1 MSNTKRWTCRCV
13 KGCSN
18 QTLYPKKKQQR
29 RKPKSTNKSLA
40 LQLFDFSCEWVMCGD
55 SSPPHL
61 EFACEWV
68 VWRRGL
74 NVDDSSP
81 PHLEFSWEW
90 VVWRGVDTESKEEG
104 RKEGSKGGMKE
115 GGKEGRREGRKGGM
129 KEGRNEGRREG
140 RKEAMT
146 PDHQMTCHFSLYIH
160 NGMCHFLC
168 HGC

>member
-68 VWRRGL
+68 VWRRVL

-90 VVWRGVDTESKEEG
+90 VPKFTNKSLALQFFDFSCDGGCAAIVHHLIWNLHVNGWCGEGV
-104 RKEGSKGGMKE
+104 
-115 GGKEGRREGRKGGM
+115 
-129 KEGRNEGRREG
+129 
-140 RKEAMT
+140 
-146 PDHQMTCHFSLYIH
+146 
-160 NGMCHFLC
+160 
-168 HGC
+168 